1 MKNGAKPRCLGDL
14 SFVSLGL
21 CHAEVHRPQLKY
33 LEIETSLQCKILE
46 LFIAEIC
53 ETLRIFFFFFC
64 HAPRFSIVLITTKV
78 QGLGHGL
85 SNAIALSCL

>member
-1 MKNGAKPRCLGDL
+1 MGHKPGCLGDL
-14 SFVSLGL
+14 CFVSLGL
-21 CHAEVHRPQLKY
+21 CHTEVHRLQLKY
-33 LEIETSLQCKILE
+33 LETETSLQCKILE

-53 ETLRIFFFFFC
+53 ETLRMFFFFC